1 MRSRPDQPG
10 YSPVYLFLSFAPADG
25 PLIQPTVQQ
34 HVESARIVRQDESMF
49 MRKRQTDC
57 DWRMIKL
64 APNSAKGAIA
74 KVIDLMVSFV
84 CTTKQLHPGH
94 DAWEKDVMCNAKRTA
109 SSMLLLSAR
118 PLPARSKA
126 VPWSGL
132 VRNNGRPSVTLTPC
146 CTPRYLTGIS
156 P

>member
-10 YSPVYLFLSFAPADG
+10 YSPVSLFLSFAPADG

-74 KVIDLMVSFV
+74 KVID
-84 CTTKQLHPGH
+84 Q
-94 DAWEKDVMCNAKRTA
+94 
-109 SSMLLLSAR
+109 MLFLSAPQNSR
-118 PLPARSKA
+118 IPVMMPGKKMPCATPNARLQACCCCLLARCQRGQK
-126 VPWSGL
+126 PCRGPDWSATTAGQA
-132 VRNNGRPSVTLTPC
+132 
-146 CTPRYLTGIS
+146 
-156 P
+156 